1 MKFSLKKNIHINI
14 SNKIYKYKIILNSKE
29 NSVTMTTSVGIPEA
43 AKNQLF

>member
-29 NSVTMTTSVGIPEA
+29 NSVTTSVGIPEA